1 MTVALQASGLSIPK
15 GDFYPRLQHSKI
27 ARGLLD
33 TKRLLPAPPKQ
44 MRKVV
49 LYTTPDSHRP
59 RR

>member
-27 ARGLLD
+27 AHGLLD

-44 MRKVV
+44 I
-49 LYTTPDSHRP
+49 DSL
-59 RR
+59 